1 MKAPEL
7 PRNEQERLAALHRSA
22 LLDTVPEERFD
33 RYTRM
38 ACRIFRV
45 PIALVSLVD
54 QNRQWFKSCQGLT
67 APETPRDIS
76 FCGHA
81 ILHSDIFVIEDTLN
95 DDRFSDN
102 PLVTEAPFIRFYAGA
117 PLHDKDGYRLGT
129 LCLIDSNPRKF
140 SYDEEIL
147 LRDLADCVEREI
159 KHQAT
164 SAFYSDLKQSE
175 RRARSVIE
183 GTQVGTWEW
192 NVQTGET
199 IFNERWANI
208 CGYRLEELEPVS
220 IQTWLN
226 LAHPEDLPESERLL
240 NAHFAGEAPEY
251 DFRCRMQHKD
261 GHWVWVHD
269 RGKVFEWTE
278 DGRPLLMYGTHADIT
293 AEMANLE
300 RMQQQNTA
308 LSILNDLAID
318 PETDDDVRITRA
330 LRLGAE
336 YLDLPLAIVSEI
348 TSNVYTVRWFDA
360 PPDSGLSRGLT
371 FDLADTYCAITV
383 TRDESLSISHMARSQ
398 YRDRPCYDQFG
409 LESYVA
415 APIYVQDK
423 LFGTLNFSSP
433 RPRPD
438 GFSDTEV
445 KFVTLLARWIA
456 GVLERQVS
464 LQTLKKL
471 VEQTPGMLYQ
481 YRLWPDGSSAFPF
494 SSPGIRDIY
503 QVSSEDVT
511 TDASICFERIH
522 PDDLDA
528 LAESI
533 QRSAHDMTVWQQQ
546 YRVRN
551 EESWRWVEGR
561 ASPERLADNSTMW
574 HGYIVDIDDKKQIQL
589 ALQESEDQLRRMFEL
604 SPIGIALNDYYTGE
618 FLDVNEAL
626 LEPMGFTR
634 EEMMAA
640 NVNLLFGDATEQVR
654 AQILADL
661 KKTGRFGPYEHEI
674 LRRDGTTYP
683 AVTQG
688 MRITNSSGRALVWS
702 LIEDI
707 SERKKVD
714 RMKNEF
720 ISTVSHEL
728 RTPLTSLAGSLGL
741 VAGGALGPLSDQVDR
756 MISIAARNSEQ
767 LKLLINDLL
776 DMEKLVSGNMV
787 MNLQPE
793 TVGPLVE
800 DTIHRLRT
808 YALDQHINVQFR
820 NPDCQHRVV
829 VDAQRLEQALTN
841 LLSNA
846 IKFSPKGSEVTVTAS
861 PNTDHLEIRVKDRGP
876 GIPQSFRSRIFEK
889 FAQADSSDTRGRR
902 GTGLGLAI
910 TREIMT
916 QMGGD
921 VGFDSVEGQGSE
933 FWLKLPY
940 A

>member
-1 MKAPEL
+1 MKVPKS

-45 PIALVSLVD
+45 PIALVTLVD
-54 QNRQWFKSCQGLT
+54 RNRQWFKSCQGLT
-67 APETPRDIS
+67 TPETPRDIS

-81 ILHSDIFVIEDTLN
+81 ILHSDTFVIEDALY

-117 PLHDKDGYRLGT
+117 PLHDKDGFRLGT
-129 LCLIDSNPRKF
+129 LCLIDRIPRKF
-140 SYDEEIL
+140 SYEDEAL

-159 KHQAT
+159 KLQAT

-183 GTQVGTWEW
+183 GTRVGTWEW
-192 NVQTGET
+192 NIQTGET
-199 IFNERWANI
+199 VFNERWANI
-208 CGYRLEELEPVS
+208 CGYELEELEPVS

-226 LAHPEDLPESERLL
+226 LAHPEDLVESERLL
-240 NAHFAGEAPEY
+240 NAHFSGELDEY
-251 DFRCRMQHKD
+251 DYRCRMHHKD

-318 PETDDDVRITRA
+318 PETDDDVRISRA

-336 YLDLPLAIVSEI
+336 YLGMPLAIVSEI
-348 TSNVYTVRWFDA
+348 TGNVYTVRWFDA
-360 PPDSGLSRGLT
+360 PSDAGLSQGLT

-383 TRDESLSISHMARSQ
+383 TREGSLAIGHMARSE

-433 RPRPD
+433 SPRPN

-464 LQTLKKL
+464 MQTLKKL

-494 SSPGIRDIY
+494 SSPGIRDIF
-503 QVSSEDVT
+503 QVNSEDVEE
-511 TDASICFERIH
+511 DASVCFERIH
-522 PDDLDA
+522 PDDADA
-528 LAESI
+528 VVDSI
-533 QRSAHDMTVWQQQ
+533 QQSACDLTVWQQQ
-546 YRVRN
+546 YRIRRDN
-551 EESWRWVEGR
+551 HWRWVEGR
-561 ASPERLADNSTMW
+561 ATPELLADHSFMW

-604 SPIGIALNDYYTGE
+604 SPIGIALTDYHTGE

-626 LEPMGFTR
+626 LEPMDFSR
-634 EEMMAA
+634 EEIMAS
-640 NVNLLFGDATEQVR
+640 NVNLLFGDATEEVR
-654 AQILADL
+654 SQILADL
-661 KKTGRFGPYEHEI
+661 KSTGRFGPYEHEI
-674 LRRDGTTYP
+674 RRSDGTTFP

-688 MRITNSSGRALVWS
+688 MRITNPSGRALVWS

-707 SERKKVD
+707 SERKKID
-714 RMKNEF
+714 RMKSEF

-741 VAGGALGPLSDQVDR
+741 VAGGALGPLSEQVDQ

-776 DMEKLVSGNMV
+776 DMEKLVSGNMA
-787 MNLQPE
+787 MDLQPE
-793 TVGPLVE
+793 AVGPLVE

-808 YALDQHINVQFR
+808 YALDQHINVQFQ
-820 NPDCQHRVV
+820 NPECQQKVV
-829 VDAQRLEQALTN
+829 VDSQRLEQALTN

-846 IKFSPKGSEVTVTAS
+846 IKFSPTGSEVIVTAS
-861 PNTDHLEIRVKDRGP
+861 PNSDHLEIRVKDQGP

-889 FAQADSSDTRGRR
+889 FAQADSSNTRGRR